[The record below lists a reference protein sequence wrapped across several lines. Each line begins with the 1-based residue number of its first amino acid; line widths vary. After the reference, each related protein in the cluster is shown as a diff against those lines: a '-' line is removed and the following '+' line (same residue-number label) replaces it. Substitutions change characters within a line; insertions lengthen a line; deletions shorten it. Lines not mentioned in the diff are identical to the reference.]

1 MKQKYLVYFI
11 CILSLWFADLSAQVS
26 FTNKTRTYKSNFP
39 TRSVMP
45 GASTDIN
52 GDLVDDIIILD
63 RGNTL
68 KTLISSGQSFELTP
82 KDNIRT
88 TSLREWT
95 LTAGDLDNDGSL
107 EFITAGEFNQGSIV
121 ELQRG
126 APQKKSFFTN
136 IYAQGSNTVDINND
150 GWLDYFVCD
159 DDGPNKIYLND
170 KTGNIKE
177 TQVINFM
184 LNDNTD
190 GSGNY
195 GSEWVDINGDH
206 LPDLIL
212 SKCRAGVEDPKD
224 MRRINRVYIN
234 NGNGTFTESGAALN
248 LNSGAQS
255 WVTVIGDYDNDGD
268 QDALVVNHY
277 SAHEL
282 MENIDNNRFV
292 PKSFPSEFSSFSF
305 QAVTV
310 DFDND
315 GWLDI
320 LLAGVEGAIL
330 LHNKGQMNFEIIRN
344 IIGPAQVRSFSVGDY
359 NDDGFTDIFAH
370 LGDPINEVGQV
381 DDQVWLNNGS
391 KNHYLKI
398 SLVGSTS
405 NRAAIGAHL
414 SLYSNKNR
422 QVRIVKGGESYGI
435 FNSLTQTF
443 GIGDATKADSLI
455 IRWPSGIVDKYYNL
469 DHNTTYRAQEGK
481 CMTKQIDIVED
492 PVIYKNK
499 PVLVNAPNGY
509 KSYTW
514 SNGLTTQNVE
524 LNIGLYHISM
534 TNTEGCLTV
543 SKPIPVNSGCFPA
556 NIDLIEEKDEIM
568 VCHGQ
573 SYEILAKRA
582 SIYLWQDGSE
592 LPSFNV
598 TETGWVTLKA
608 IDYCK
613 QVVQDSVYVRINPAI
628 SIQTQSDTIARNKSA
643 VLVSNDTDTQWYHE
657 SDLSN
662 PIFKGDTL
670 ITQPLD
676 STTTFW
682 AKITKLIDSTN
693 NPLGLKTFP
702 TANLYHTNTASG
714 SLFFEVNQ
722 HIILNSFKVNT
733 DQSGLRRIII
743 KNTLNDE
750 IVFEKDI
757 NCVEGLNSILLNASL
772 APGNYTIG
780 TDESINLQNLG
791 YRSPRFVRTSGN
803 VSYPYTVTGVCSIL
817 SSTFGAS
824 VYLYFY
830 DWEVSSD
837 LVYCDSETQ
846 KVIAFVEKQNNIES
860 LLDTEILIYPNPTN
874 DIININTTLGFEYG
888 YISDVRGH
896 KLSEL
901 NSNTTQINMTSL
913 NSGIYILTMFIN
925 GSSFC
930 FKIVKQ

>member
-1 MKQKYLVYFI
+1 MKQKYSFYLI
-11 CILSLWFADLSAQVS
+11 CILSLWFDGTSAQVS
-26 FTNKTRTYKSNFP
+26 FSNKTKAYKSNFP

-68 KTLISSGQSFELTP
+68 KTLISSGQNFELTP

-95 LTAGDLDNDGSL
+95 LTAGDLDNDGNM

-121 ELQRG
+121 EIQNG
-126 APQKKSFFTN
+126 TPQKRSFFTN
-136 IYAQGSNTVDINND
+136 IYTQGSNTVDINND

-159 DDGPNKIYLND
+159 DDGPNKIYIND
-170 KTGNIKE
+170 KTGNIRE

-195 GSEWVDINGDH
+195 GSVWDDINGDF

-212 SKCRAGVEDPKD
+212 SKCRAGVDDPKD
-224 MRRINRVYIN
+224 MRRINRIYIN
-234 NGNGTFTESGAALN
+234 NGNGTFSERGAALN

-282 MENIDNNRFV
+282 MENNNNTTFSS
-292 PKSFPSEFSSFSF
+292 KNTLSEFSSFSF
-305 QAVTV
+305 QAVTI

-381 DDQVWLNNGS
+381 DDQLWLNNGTQ
-391 KNHYLKI
+391 NHFVKI
-398 SLVGSTS
+398 NLVGSIS
-405 NRAAIGAHL
+405 NRVAIGAHL
-414 SLYSNKNR
+414 SLYIQGNK
-422 QVRIVKGGESYGI
+422 QVRYVKGGESYGI

-443 GIGDATKADSLI
+443 GLATATKVDSLI
-455 IRWPSGIVDKYYNL
+455 IRWPSGKIDKYFDLEYNQ
-469 DHNTTYRAQEGK
+469 TYLAQESK
-481 CMTKQIDIVED
+481 CITKQIAVTQD
-492 PVIYKNK
+492 PVIFKNE
-499 PVLVNAPNGY
+499 PVLVKAPDGY
-509 KSYTW
+509 QSYLW
-514 SNGLTTQNVE
+514 SNGMSTQFVA

-534 TNTEGCLTV
+534 TNNEGCITV
-543 SKPIPVNSGCFPA
+543 SKPIQVVSGCFPA
-556 NIDLIEEKDEIM
+556 NIDLIEEDEIM

-582 SIYLWQDGSE
+582 SKYLWQDGSD
-592 LPSFNV
+592 LSSFNAI
-598 TETGWVTLKA
+598 TTGWVTLTA
-608 IDYCK
+608 TDYCN
-613 QVVQDSVYVRINPAI
+613 QVVKDSVYVRINPEI
-628 SIQTQSDTIARNKSA
+628 SIQTQGDTIAVNKNA
-643 VLVSNDTDTQWYHE
+643 ILISNDPNTQWYNE
-657 SDLSN
+657 SNLSN

-676 STTTFW
+676 TTTTYW
-682 AKITKLIDSTN
+682 AKITKLIDSN
-693 NPLGLKTFP
+693 KNSLGLKTFP
-702 TANLYHTNTASG
+702 TNNLYHTNLASG

-722 HIILNSFKVNT
+722 PIILNSFKVNT
-733 DQSGLRRIII
+733 DQSGTRRILI

-750 IVFEKDI
+750 IVFETDI
-757 NCVEGLNSILLNASL
+757 NFVDGLNSILLNASL

-791 YRSPRFVRTSGN
+791 FRSPRFVRTSGN
-803 VSYPYTVTGVCSIL
+803 VSYPYTVSGVCSIL
-817 SSTFGAS
+817 SSSFGAS

-830 DWEVSSD
+830 DWDVSSD

-846 KVIAFVEKQNNIES
+846 KVIAFVEKENSIES
-860 LLDTEILIYPNPTN
+860 SPKKEIRIYPNPTS
-874 DIININTTLGFEYG
+874 DIINISTVSGFDYG
-888 YISDVRGH
+888 YLTDVCGH
-896 KLSEL
+896 KLTDIYSP
-901 NSNTTQINMTSL
+901 NQQINIRSYHA
-913 NSGIYILTMFIN
+913 GIYFLKLFKD